1 MAGSIKGIIVE
12 IGGDTSGLQ
21 KALKQ
26 VNTTTSNL
34 SKELKGINSLLK
46 LDPKNTE
53 LLAQKQAVLSQN
65 IQETTNKLNQLKQ
78 AQKLADDTIKNGGTI
93 SQENYRNLQREIINT
108 ENKLKQLK
116 VEASNWTAVS
126 KSLDNISKK
135 MKTVGDSI
143 SGLGSSLTTGITV
156 PTLGLVGAATA
167 VGNKFEA
174 QMSRVQAIAGAT
186 GEELKSLTDQALE
199 LGAQTSFS
207 ASEAAEGM
215 ENLASAGF
223 TTKEIM
229 EAMPGLLDLAA
240 SSGSELATAS
250 EIAASAIRGFGLDAS
265 EAGHVADVF
274 AEAAARTNAQTEDMG
289 EAMKYIAP
297 VAHTMGISLEET
309 AAAIGIM
316 SDAGIKGSQAGT
328 SLRGALTRLTKPTDK
343 MLGVMEDLGIS
354 FYDNEG
360 KMKSLTEM
368 ISMLQEATKG
378 LTDEEKQNAL
388 TTLFG
393 TESLSGMLALISRGP
408 KELSSMTDSFKGCD
422 GAASEMADTML
433 NNTSGAIEEMS
444 GAIETLAIKVQQILA
459 PYIVAAA
466 NKIQELVNK
475 FINLPESTQKTILA
489 ITGVA
494 AAIGPVLLIIGKL
507 ISVGSTIFGV
517 LSKVTSAIASVS
529 AGTGTLSTV
538 LTAITGP
545 IGIVI
550 GVITALGAAFV
561 YLFNTNE
568 QFRNK
573 AMEVWNSLV
582 NLFNETII
590 PAFNTIKDAVMSALN
605 TVWQLW
611 QQLWEKLEP
620 FVTKVLTWLMDFWNN
635 TLKGIIENVVN
646 FITKLI
652 QGWTELY
659 NNVIAPI
666 ISALVDVLWPVVER
680 VLNAIWSTISGVFD
694 AIGGVIKAIT
704 GILDGLITFIT
715 GVFTGDWKKAWQG
728 ISDIFKNIVE
738 GLWSIIK
745 TPLNW
750 IIDGINGLINGIN
763 GIKIPDWVPGV
774 GGKSLSIPTIPKL
787 AKGGIVDQATLAM
800 VGEGKSA
807 EAIIPLDRTLTRYM
821 SEALKDAGANNN
833 ITVNFYPQQMTE
845 AELDNAF
852 NYINRKFGLI
862 Y

>member
-116 VEASNWTAVS
+116 VEASNWTKVS
-126 KSLDNISKK
+126 KSLDNISSK
-135 MKTVGDSI
+135 MKSVGNVVTSVGQKFL
-143 SGLGSSLTTGITV
+143 GLTA
-156 PTLGLVGAATA
+156 TLGAG
-167 VGNKFEA
+167 
-174 QMSRVQAIAGAT
+174 IAYGV
-186 GEELKSLTDQALE
+186 KYN
-199 LGAQTSFS
+199 
-207 ASEAAEGM
+207 AEM
-215 ENLASAGF
+215 ENLATNLKVLLGSQDKANKMLKDLKEMAATTPYETNDLVSATKTLLSFGVSADKVQGILKTLGDVAMGNKDSLSSLALVFGQISANGKLTGQDLLQLVNVGFNPLQIISEKTGKSMEILRKEMSEGKITINDVEKAFKVATSEGGLFYKGMEEGSKTLSGKFSTSMDAMKEAIGGLTKSLLPILTKFLDKVTEWINKFNSLDQGTKNIILVITGLITIIGPLLIIIGKIISAGGVIF
-223 TTKEIM
+223 
-229 EAMPGLLDLAA
+229 GLL
-240 SSGSELATAS
+240 SK
-250 EIAASAIRGFGLDAS
+250 
-265 EAGHVADVF
+265 V
-274 AEAAARTNAQTEDMG
+274 
-289 EAMKYIAP
+289 
-297 VAHTMGISLEET
+297 
-309 AAAIGIM
+309 
-316 SDAGIKGSQAGT
+316 
-328 SLRGALTRLTKPTDK
+328 
-343 MLGVMEDLGIS
+343 
-354 FYDNEG
+354 
-360 KMKSLTEM
+360 
-368 ISMLQEATKG
+368 
-378 LTDEEKQNAL
+378 
-388 TTLFG
+388 
-393 TESLSGMLALISRGP
+393 
-408 KELSSMTDSFKGCD
+408 
-422 GAASEMADTML
+422 
-433 NNTSGAIEEMS
+433 SGAIA
-444 GAIETLAIKVQQILA
+444 G
-459 PYIVAAA
+459 
-466 NKIQELVNK
+466 
-475 FINLPESTQKTILA
+475 
-489 ITGVA
+489 
-494 AAIGPVLLIIGKL
+494 
-507 ISVGSTIFGV
+507 
-517 LSKVTSAIASVS
+517 VS

-538 LTAITGP
+538 LTTLTGP
-545 IGIVI
+545 IGVVI
-550 GVITALGAAFV
+550 GVITALGTAFV

-568 QFRNK
+568 EFRNK

-590 PAFNTIKDAVMSALN
+590 PAFNTIKAAVMSALN
-605 TVWQLW
+605 TVWKLW

-620 FVTKVLTWLMDFWNN
+620 FVTKILTWLMNFWNN

-715 GVFTGDWKKAWQG
+715 GVFTGDWEKAWQG

-750 IIDGINGLINGIN
+750 IIDGINGLISGIN

-774 GGKSLSIPTIPKL
+774 GGKSLSIPKIPRL

-852 NYINRKFGLI
+852 NYINRRFGLQ

>member
-46 LDPKNTE
+46 FDPKNTE
-53 LLAQKQAVLSQN
+53 LLAQKQVVLSQN

-135 MKTVGDSI
+135 MKTVGDAVSELGTKFL
-143 SGLGSSLTTGITV
+143 GLTATIGAGITYGIKYNAQLEKYEKTLTTLTGS
-156 PTLGLVGAATA
+156 A
-167 VGNKFEA
+167 KEA
-174 QMSRVQAIAGAT
+174 QR
-186 GEELKSLTDQALE
+186 
-199 LGAQTSFS
+199 
-207 ASEAAEGM
+207 
-215 ENLASAGF
+215 
-223 TTKEIM
+223 IM
-229 EAMPGLLDLAA
+229 EQIQEDAKTTPFDVAGLTQANQLLI
-240 SSGSELATAS
+240 ST
-250 EIAASAIRGFGLDAS
+250 GLDAEES
-265 EAGHVADVF
+265 REVILALGNAVSATGGGNDELSRMAVNLQQIKNTGK
-274 AEAAARTNAQTEDMG
+274 AAAVDIKQFA
-289 EAMKYIAP
+289 Y
-297 VAHTMGISLEET
+297 
-309 AAAIGIM
+309 
-316 SDAGIKGSQAGT
+316 AGIDIYGLLA
-328 SLRGALTRLTKPTDK
+328 DY
-343 MLGVMEDLGIS
+343 LGIS
-354 FYDNEG
+354 KEEAADMTVTWEDLSGALIHASQEG
-360 KMKSLTEM
+360 GKYFGAMEEQSKTFSGALSNAIDSFNQSLGSLTESLM
-368 ISMLQEATKG
+368 PIATKIIQK
-378 LTDEEKQNAL
+378 LTEWMDKFN
-388 TTLFG
+388 TL
-393 TESLSGMLALISRGP
+393 
-408 KELSSMTDSFKGCD
+408 DQ
-422 GAASEMADTML
+422 
-433 NNTSGAIEEMS
+433 
-444 GAIETLAIKVQQILA
+444 ETK
-459 PYIVAAA
+459 
-466 NKIQELVNK
+466 N
-475 FINLPESTQKTILA
+475 TILT
-489 ITGVA
+489 ITGLV
-494 AAIGPVLLIIGKL
+494 AAIGPVLIILGKV
-507 ISVGSTIFGV
+507 ISIGGTIFGIV
-517 LSKVTSAIASVS
+517 SKIVGAIGGLTT
-529 AGTGTLSTV
+529 GTGTLSTV

-568 QFRNK
+568 EFRNK

-605 TVWQLW
+605 TVWKLW

-620 FVTKVLTWLMDFWNN
+620 FVTKVLTWFMDFWNN

-715 GVFTGDWKKAWQG
+715 GVFTGDWEKAWQG

-750 IIDGINGLINGIN
+750 IIDGINGLISGIN

-774 GGKSLSIPTIPKL
+774 GGKSLSIPKIPRL

-852 NYINRKFGLI
+852 NYINRRFGLQ

>member
-116 VEASNWTAVS
+116 VEASNWTKVS
-126 KSLDNISKK
+126 KSLDNISSK
-135 MKTVGDSI
+135 MKSVGNVVTSVGQKFL
-143 SGLGSSLTTGITV
+143 GLTA
-156 PTLGLVGAATA
+156 TLGAG
-167 VGNKFEA
+167 
-174 QMSRVQAIAGAT
+174 IAYGV
-186 GEELKSLTDQALE
+186 KYN
-199 LGAQTSFS
+199 
-207 ASEAAEGM
+207 AEM
-215 ENLASAGF
+215 ENLATNLKVLLGSQDKANKMLKDLKEMAATTPYETNDLVSATKTLLSFGVSADKVQGILKTLGDVAMGNKDSLSSLALVFGQISANGKLTGQDLLQLVNVGFNPLQIISEKTGKSMEILRKEMSEGKITINDVEKAFKVATSEGGLFYKGMEEGSKTLSGKFSTSMDAMKEAIGGLTKSLLPILTKFLDKVTEWINKFNSLDQGTKNIILVITGLITIIGPLLIIIGKIISAGGVIF
-223 TTKEIM
+223 
-229 EAMPGLLDLAA
+229 GLL
-240 SSGSELATAS
+240 SK
-250 EIAASAIRGFGLDAS
+250 
-265 EAGHVADVF
+265 V
-274 AEAAARTNAQTEDMG
+274 
-289 EAMKYIAP
+289 
-297 VAHTMGISLEET
+297 
-309 AAAIGIM
+309 
-316 SDAGIKGSQAGT
+316 
-328 SLRGALTRLTKPTDK
+328 
-343 MLGVMEDLGIS
+343 
-354 FYDNEG
+354 
-360 KMKSLTEM
+360 
-368 ISMLQEATKG
+368 
-378 LTDEEKQNAL
+378 
-388 TTLFG
+388 
-393 TESLSGMLALISRGP
+393 
-408 KELSSMTDSFKGCD
+408 
-422 GAASEMADTML
+422 
-433 NNTSGAIEEMS
+433 SGAIA
-444 GAIETLAIKVQQILA
+444 G
-459 PYIVAAA
+459 
-466 NKIQELVNK
+466 
-475 FINLPESTQKTILA
+475 
-489 ITGVA
+489 
-494 AAIGPVLLIIGKL
+494 
-507 ISVGSTIFGV
+507 
-517 LSKVTSAIASVS
+517 VS

-538 LTAITGP
+538 LTTLTGP
-545 IGIVI
+545 IGVVI
-550 GVITALGAAFV
+550 GVITALGTAFV

-568 QFRNK
+568 EFRNK

-590 PAFNTIKDAVMSALN
+590 PAFNTIKAAVMSALN
-605 TVWQLW
+605 TVWKLW

-620 FVTKVLTWLMDFWNN
+620 FVTKILTWLMNFWNN

-715 GVFTGDWKKAWQG
+715 GVFTGDWEKAWQG

-750 IIDGINGLINGIN
+750 IIDGINGLISGIN
-763 GIKIPDWVPGV
+763 GIKIPDWVAGV
-774 GGKSLSIPTIPKL
+774 GGKSLSIPKIPRL

-852 NYINRKFGLI
+852 NYINRRFGLQ

>member
-611 QQLWEKLEP
+611 QKLWEKLEP

>member
-26 VNTTTSNL
+26 VNTTTANL

-116 VEASNWTAVS
+116 VEASNWTKVS
-126 KSLDNISKK
+126 KSLDNISSK
-135 MKTVGDSI
+135 MKSVGNVVTSVGQKFL
-143 SGLGSSLTTGITV
+143 GLTA
-156 PTLGLVGAATA
+156 TLGAG
-167 VGNKFEA
+167 
-174 QMSRVQAIAGAT
+174 IAYGV
-186 GEELKSLTDQALE
+186 KYN
-199 LGAQTSFS
+199 
-207 ASEAAEGM
+207 AEM
-215 ENLASAGF
+215 ENLATNLKVLLGSQDKANKMLKDLKEMAATTPYETNDLVSATKTLLSFGVSADKVQGILKTLGDVAMGNKDSLSSLALVFGQISANGKLTGQDLLQLVNVGFNPLQIISEKTGKSMEILRKEMSEGKITINDVEKAFKVATSEGGLFYKGMEEGSKTLSGKFSTSMDAMKEAIGGLTKSLLPILTKFLDKVTEWINKFNSLDQGTKNIILVITGLITIIGPLLIIIGKIISAGGVIF
-223 TTKEIM
+223 
-229 EAMPGLLDLAA
+229 GLL
-240 SSGSELATAS
+240 SK
-250 EIAASAIRGFGLDAS
+250 
-265 EAGHVADVF
+265 V
-274 AEAAARTNAQTEDMG
+274 
-289 EAMKYIAP
+289 
-297 VAHTMGISLEET
+297 
-309 AAAIGIM
+309 
-316 SDAGIKGSQAGT
+316 
-328 SLRGALTRLTKPTDK
+328 
-343 MLGVMEDLGIS
+343 
-354 FYDNEG
+354 
-360 KMKSLTEM
+360 
-368 ISMLQEATKG
+368 
-378 LTDEEKQNAL
+378 
-388 TTLFG
+388 
-393 TESLSGMLALISRGP
+393 
-408 KELSSMTDSFKGCD
+408 
-422 GAASEMADTML
+422 
-433 NNTSGAIEEMS
+433 SGAIA
-444 GAIETLAIKVQQILA
+444 G
-459 PYIVAAA
+459 
-466 NKIQELVNK
+466 
-475 FINLPESTQKTILA
+475 
-489 ITGVA
+489 
-494 AAIGPVLLIIGKL
+494 
-507 ISVGSTIFGV
+507 
-517 LSKVTSAIASVS
+517 VS

-538 LTAITGP
+538 LTILTGP
-545 IGIVI
+545 IGVVI
-550 GVITALGAAFV
+550 GVITALGTAFV

-568 QFRNK
+568 EFRNK

-590 PAFNTIKDAVMSALN
+590 PAFNTIKAAVMSALN
-605 TVWQLW
+605 TVWKLW

-620 FVTKVLTWLMDFWNN
+620 FVTKILTWLMNFWNN

-715 GVFTGDWKKAWQG
+715 GVFTGDWEKAWQG

-750 IIDGINGLINGIN
+750 IIDGINGLISGIN

-774 GGKSLSIPTIPKL
+774 GGKSLSIPKIPRL

-852 NYINRKFGLI
+852 NYINRRFGLQ